1 MARKKRPPE
10 HENHER
16 WLVSYADFI
25 TLLFAFFVV
34 MFASSRS
41 DKGKATLVAE
51 SVRRA
56 LDEGHVAAAISGIL
70 GGSPRHNGKGNAE
83 AAKLAISVNESTKE
97 GSLAEL
103 LPSLNVLSTELKR
116 EIEEGQ
122 MDVQLKPRGLV
133 ITLRQAAFF
142 PSGEDTID
150 PKTFGS
156 LDKVAAAIKKLPNPV
171 RLEGH
176 TDAQP
181 IHNVRFRNNWDLSTA
196 RAIAMLELFT
206 KQFGV
211 PEGRLAVAGYA
222 DTIPVESNDTE
233 EGRRHNRRVE
243 IVVLNQAGLQS
254 EPQRGSPP
262 GH

>member
-1 MARKKRPPE
+1 MARKKKPPE

-41 DKGKATLVAE
+41 DKGKASLMAE

-56 LDEGHVAAAISGIL
+56 LDEGHVAAAISGVL
-70 GGSPRHNGKGNAE
+70 GGTPRKNGKGNLESAT
-83 AAKLAISVNESTKE
+83 APKSVNATTRE
-97 GSLAEL
+97 GTLAEL
-103 LPSLNVLSTELKR
+103 LPSLNVLSVELKR
-116 EIEEGQ
+116 EIELGQ

-142 PSGEDTID
+142 PSGEDTIE
-150 PKTFGS
+150 PNTFGS
-156 LDKVAAAIKKLPNPV
+156 IEKVAAAIKKLPNPV

-181 IHNVRFRNNWDLSTA
+181 IHTSRYRSNWDLSTA
-196 RAIAMLELFT
+196 RSIAMLELFT

-211 PEGRLAVAGYA
+211 PENRLAVAGYA
-222 DTIPVESNDTE
+222 DTFPVDSNETD

-243 IVVLNQAGLQS
+243 IVVLNQAGLQT
-254 EPQRGSPP
+254 EPQHDPP
-262 GH
+262 PP